1 MSMKNKSSFSL
12 FAAAFLLMVVAPL
25 FAHHLATGYYH
36 HDAWATITGT
46 VKEFRYYNPH
56 PLLIL
61 DVKDDKGN
69 VDAWRVEFNAPSK
82 MTRQFGW
89 SRETFKPGDHIT
101 IYGHPYD
108 GGQKVMAPSKVTGP
122 TGKVDQVDA
131 QNAY

>member
-1 MSMKNKSSFSL
+1 MRNKVL
-12 FAAAFLLMVVAPL
+12 CVLAAMAFLLVAAVPV

-36 HDAWATITGT
+36 HENWATITGT

-56 PLLIL
+56 PLLLL

-69 VDAWRVEFNAPSK
+69 IDTWRIEFNAPSK

-89 SRETFKPGDHIT
+89 SRETFKAGDPVT
-101 IYGHPYD
+101 VYGHPYD
-108 GGQKVMAPSKVTGP
+108 GGQKVMAPSKVTRSG
-122 TGKVDQVDA
+122 GKVDQVDA